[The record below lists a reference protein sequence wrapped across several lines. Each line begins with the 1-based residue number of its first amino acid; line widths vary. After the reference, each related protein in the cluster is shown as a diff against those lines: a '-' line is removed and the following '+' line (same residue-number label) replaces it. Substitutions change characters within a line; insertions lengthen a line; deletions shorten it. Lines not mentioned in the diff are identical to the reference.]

1 MSEVRT
7 DDQARMQQEIA
18 AVAAANKKSS
28 TPRKVRRIPKEFT
41 TKDSDEEDEIAE
53 AKRASEIYVTVN
65 KELSKLQAEMR
76 EA

>member
-1 MSEVRT
+1 
-7 DDQARMQQEIA
+7 MQQEIA
-18 AVAAANKKSS
+18 AAQKKNT

-41 TKDSDEEDEIAE
+41 TRDSDEENEIAE